1 MNKLLIPLAGILA
14 FGAGSPAIAGPDVLQ
29 LRVIDR
35 ARDAK
40 LEQAAHMEKAS
51 IEERCASRVLVRPLD
66 HGPRAQ
72 TTPYLNQLRRERF
85 EAQTK
90 ACKGAAK

>member
-1 MNKLLIPLAGILA
+1 MNKLLIHLAGILA

-29 LRVIDR
+29 LQVMDR

-40 LEQAAHMEKAS
+40 LEQAAQMEKAS
-51 IEERCASRVLVRPLD
+51 VEKRCASRVLVLPLD

-72 TTPYLNQLRRERF
+72 TTPYLNRLRRERF
-85 EAQTK
+85 EAQKK
-90 ACKGAAK
+90 ACENAAK